1 MLLNFGFFAA
11 GLTSA
16 LTAPMAAAFVVAE
29 CFGLKQ
35 QGWGYR
41 LTAFSVLAVGLYF
54 ITRGFVPIEIIRF
67 AQITNGIMLPVI
79 GLLLLFMV
87 NNSRLMRGAT
97 PNIIQNLIFLL
108 IEFFFIFLGIKSLG
122 LIL

>member
-29 CFGLKQ
+29 CFRLKQ

-54 ITRGFVPIEIIRF
+54 ITRGIVPIEIIRF
-67 AQITNGIMLPVI
+67 AQIANGIMLPVI

-97 PNIIQNLIFLL
+97 PNKMQNVIFLL
-108 IEFFFIFLGIKSLG
+108 VEFFFIFLGIKSLG